1 MERRHIDLVRASHAQ
16 LAARVDVFGNEFHD
30 CLLALAPS
38 LTPLC
43 DGVPAIRNARLMRAV
58 TDVIAILDD
67 RRALLA
73 HCAALIDGGAD
84 IEIEE
89 AHYDDVGM
97 ALLKA
102 LHAGLGPQYT
112 EEVEEAWASVYGE
125 IAEALIVTA

>member
-1 MERRHIDLVRASHAQ
+1 MERRHIDLVRTSHAH
-16 LAARVDVFGNEFHD
+16 LAAQVDAFGNEFHD

-38 LTPLC
+38 LAPLC
-43 DGVPAIRNARLMRAV
+43 DGVPATRNARLMRAI
-58 TDVIAILDD
+58 TDVIATLDD

-73 HCAALIDGGAD
+73 HCAALIDGDAGV
-84 IEIEE
+84 EIEE

-102 LHAGLGPQYT
+102 LHAGLGTHYT
-112 EEVEEAWASVYGE
+112 EGVEEAWASVYGE